1 MKRRDL
7 TPRELRSHL
16 KVFSPTD
23 AAFVLHIAQCERC
36 RGLAATLLAAPP
48 DDLALAELQA
58 FTESLSPE
66 RAVFLGHLLQ
76 CERCRQAA
84 AKILSPKG

>member
-1 MKRRDL
+1 MRRRDL

-16 KVFSPTD
+16 KAFGPTD
-23 AAFVLHIAQCERC
+23 AAFVLHLTQCERC
-36 RGLAATLLAAPP
+36 RGLAAALLAPPP
-48 DDLALAELQA
+48 DDLPLAELQT

-66 RAVFLGHLLQ
+66 GAVFLGHLLH
-76 CERCRQAA
+76 CERCRQTA

>member
-1 MKRRDL
+1 MRRRDL

-16 KVFSPTD
+16 KAFAPTD
-23 AAFVLHIAQCERC
+23 AAFVLHLTRCERC
-36 RGLAATLLAAPP
+36 RGLAASFLAPPP
-48 DDLALAELQA
+48 DDLPLAELQA
-58 FTESLSPE
+58 FVESLPAE
-66 RAVFLGHLLQ
+66 RALFLGHLLQ